1 MKANSNNP
9 DCVIRE
15 NNHRRKNGSART
27 SLRKTKST
35 VYPKLNDF
43 MYLHSIATINEYG
56 EKVISGRRIC

>member
-1 MKANSNNP
+1 MKANTNNP
-9 DCVIRE
+9 DCVTRKDR
-15 NNHRRKNGSART
+15 RRKKNDSART
-27 SLRKTKST
+27 SLRKAART